1 MSDLDN
7 LRTASV
13 YLNNQLLSRGL
24 LRDGQNINFDD
35 PGDDDETL
43 AETMSRIMAVLNDL
57 ILRRDRDAEHRE
69 SLAATLR
76 TLRAEN
82 LRQTND
88 IQRLA
93 DKISEAQ
100 RKTHTAEAA
109 EVTLRTQLRSV
120 EATLRGLKEELARAK
135 SMVNQTR
142 TSCATELR
150 RRDKQIDA
158 LKRQFGETNRTR
170 GTGKTGAVTVISV
183 TGEIGEEAPKGPS
196 NVINS
201 ASPTEATSAS
211 ALRNETNEFLADLAK
226 DLRQENAA
234 ILGLITRTRDCLV
247 EMTRWEKSEEI
258 TPVLESV
265 VATQPN
271 CEELDGDLE
280 GVLEHLRTILTNP
293 SFVPIEEVEIRED
306 EISRLREGWERMET
320 RWREAVHLIDGW
332 RRRMATSGRPI
343 NEEELKMG
351 LRLSPVRVRHVSETY
366 RASVDLGLGDD
377 ADEDPEDDDLHDSD
391 HIMDSDSDHD
401 IDEVE
406 RIPTPIPGK
415 SSLQLVPAPTY
426 DDEVMSGS
434 DDEIY
439 EDYDDNEGPNVE
451 ILQQSIAHIPVNPAA
466 HDDVSYRLLTPAYP
480 SPLKEVPSAG
490 NRQNEAVTKP
500 IRKFVEFSE
509 MIDEQEAPSH
519 EDDDEESILPIKVPS
534 KPIIKDSPTPGPTT
548 ALAIKPS
555 AKAETVSKAA
565 PTRKPETRAT
575 TKASATPAPSRAPAT
590 RPITTTTTAKTRREA
605 ASKHVR
611 IESSADCTDD
621 SAKIAQPRTRP
632 RTPAPKPRRPISLIK
647 NTPVPAATKN
657 KDVGVVEDTKTLG
670 TRGTQ
675 APLSRQNS
683 TKAPKPSTKKSSDRT
698 GAKLISKTATD
709 KVPNMEAEPEI
720 TPTENM
726 PTEET
731 QAKTL
736 APKSEAKPNSEPTS
750 RPESVAAL
758 SETDSILSF
767 DSKNSGIIRP
777 TPRKRRAGVNG
788 TPCVGS
794 PSRLPLPCEPGPQ
807 QSPITMATIAA
818 KIAAS
823 EREAD
828 AARVRAKLKAAR
840 LAKTTTPKL
849 VAPSLASAD
858 PTTESDGTQ
867 PVNAETVVE
876 EDPVKR
882 DALAAPASARRKR
895 KSNQFEEAVADDGD
909 AIDASPM
916 HQKHVLPRIKTRD
929 RPPLA
934 KRKRERRTSKAA
946 NRRRS
951 TLTPLE
957 FEVLVSSGSGA
968 AVGAGSG
975 AEAGVG
981 SEV

>member
-7 LRTASV
+7 LRTASA

-43 AETMSRIMAVLNDL
+43 AETMGRIMAVLNDL

-196 NVINS
+196 NAINS
-201 ASPTEATSAS
+201 ASPTDATSAS

-247 EMTRWEKSEEI
+247 EMTRWEKPEAVIPLS
-258 TPVLESV
+258 ESV
-265 VATQPN
+265 VATQLN

-293 SFVPIEEVEIRED
+293 SFVPIEEVEVRED

-466 HDDVSYRLLTPAYP
+466 YDDVSYRPPTPACP

-490 NRQNEAVTKP
+490 NRQNEAVSKP
-500 IRKFVEFSE
+500 IRKVVEFSE

-534 KPIIKDSPTPGPTT
+534 KPIIKDSPTPGPTP

-575 TKASATPAPSRAPAT
+575 TKASATPAPSRTPAT
-590 RPITTTTTAKTRREA
+590 RPTTTTTTVKTRREA
-605 ASKHVR
+605 VSKHVR
-611 IESSADCTDD
+611 TKSSADSTDD
-621 SAKIAQPRTRP
+621 SAKIAQARTRP

-647 NTPVPAATKN
+647 NTPAPAATKT
-657 KDVGVVEDTKTLG
+657 KDVGIIEDTKTAG
-670 TRGTQ
+670 TRGTR

-683 TKAPKPSTKKSSDRT
+683 TKTPKPSTKTSSDRT
-698 GAKLISKTATD
+698 GSKPISKAATD
-709 KVPNMEAEPEI
+709 KAPNMEVEPEI

-731 QAKTL
+731 QTKTL
-736 APKSEAKPNSEPTS
+736 APKNETKPNTEPTS
-750 RPESVAAL
+750 RPESVAAF
-758 SETDSILSF
+758 SETDSIRSF

-794 PSRLPLPCEPGPQ
+794 PSRLPLPRDPGPQ

-849 VAPSLASAD
+849 VAPSLTSAD
-858 PTTESDGTQ
+858 LTTTSDSAQ
-867 PVNAETVVE
+867 PANAETVVE

-882 DALAAPASARRKR
+882 CALAAPASARRKR

-916 HQKHVLPRIKTRD
+916 QQKHVLPRIKTRD
-929 RPPLA
+929 RPPLS
-934 KRKRERRTSKAA
+934 KRKRERRTSKVA

-981 SEV
+981 SEA